1 MKLTVIS
8 SATVPSHSVRYS
20 GVSKDNTQPE
30 KQTDT
35 KDDVKKVRIASL
47 TGSVAATLVYLFAM
61 AKKAK
66 KGDFKIKDMFNVDFQ
81 NMFKVMGLATT
92 SVIGG
97 LTGGLIADSEENR
110 KPKLKEAIHQFLGN
124 IVTPIT
130 IVGLAAKQIE
140 KRKLP
145 VTKEI
150 LFSSLAAVVGVTTGV
165 TGGNYIASKVNKAIF
180 KENDDRKLGVK
191 DFGIHVDDLLTVAA
205 LTPSG
210 EKIKGFISKALPAI
224 FLICGYEAGT
234 KQAADVENNLVEK
247 NNNQAV

>member
-81 NMFKVMGLATT
+81 NMFKVMGLATS

-150 LFSSLAAVVGVTTGV
+150 LLSSLAAVVGVTTGV

-180 KENDDRKLGVK
+180 KEN
-191 DFGIHVDDLLTVAA
+191 FGIHVDDLLTVAA